1 MDITKIISGE
11 LEIKNWQTEAV
22 IRLIDEGSTIPFIA
36 RYRKEA
42 TGALDDT
49 VLRKFAERLT
59 YLRAL
64 EDRKKTVISTIESQ
78 GKMTPAL
85 AEAVEKA
92 QTNAELEDLYRPYR
106 PKRRTRAMIAREKG
120 LEPLARFLM
129 DDRAETDAKAEAEKY
144 IDAEK
149 GIDDA
154 AQALQ
159 MAQDIIA
166 EEISESPEERA
177 WIRRTAE
184 EKGEI
189 VTARRKRRA
198 LKDASKDVA
207 EASGE
212 GTGKRSAAKV
222 SDVRIE
228 GENAGGSNASGK
240 TEGKTAAGK
249 KAAPV
254 NQKLEARE
262 AVYANYEDFREPVR
276 SIPGHRILA
285 LNRGEKEEFLTVSI
299 DVPEEEVLR
308 HMERRLHCDRRASGV
323 PYRKEAAKDAWKR
336 LILPQVTTEVRGE
349 LTAKAEEGA
358 IGVFGANL
366 RQLLLQPPLSGKTVL
381 GWDPAFRT
389 GCKLAVSDPEGK
401 ILATTVIYPTAPQN
415 KVKEA
420 EEVLEKLIRR
430 YHVDV
435 ISVGNGTASRESEKI
450 IADFLRRTKLP
461 VKYAIV
467 SEAGASVYSA
477 SETAAKE
484 FPNFDVGQR
493 SSASI
498 ARRLQDPLAELVKI
512 DPKAIGVGQYQ
523 HDMNEKRMDE
533 ALRGVVEDAVN
544 RVGVNLNTASA
555 VLLSFISG
563 ISMTVAENIVKYRE
577 EHGAFTTRKE
587 LLKVPKLGPKAYEQC
602 AGFLRIRGGKEPL
615 DMTGVHPE
623 SYEAARTLLAHF
635 GCSEEDLAS
644 GVTRSIAQKI
654 RKEDLKKLSAQT
666 GLGEYTLKDVID
678 ELSKPGRDPREDA
691 PAPVLRQDVMDL
703 ESLKEGMILTGT
715 VRNIVDFGAF
725 VDIGVHQDGLVHI
738 SQLADRFV
746 KNPLDVV
753 SVGDVVKV
761 RVLSV
766 DVERKKIS
774 LSMKN
779 VEEGK
784 KGK

>member
-64 EDRKKTVISTIESQ
+64 EDRKGTVISTIESQ

-85 AEAVEKA
+85 AEAIEKA

-120 LEPLARFLM
+120 LEPLAKFLM
-129 DDRAETDAKAEAEKY
+129 DDRANGDAQAEAGKY
-144 IDAEK
+144 VDAEK
-149 GIDDA
+149 GIADA

-166 EEISESPEERA
+166 EEISDSPEERA
-177 WIRRTAE
+177 WIRKTAE

-189 VTARRKRRA
+189 VTVKRKRRA
-198 LKDASKDVA
+198 AKGAA
-207 EASGE
+207 EE
-212 GTGKRSAAKV
+212 
-222 SDVRIE
+222 
-228 GENAGGSNASGK
+228 
-240 TEGKTAAGK
+240 
-249 KAAPV
+249 APV

-276 SIPGHRILA
+276 SIPGHRVLA

-299 DVPEEEVLR
+299 DVPEEDVLR

-323 PYRKEAAKDAWKR
+323 PFRKEAAKDAWKR

-544 RVGVNLNTASA
+544 SVGVNLNTASA

-563 ISMTVAENIVKYRE
+563 ISGTVAENIVKYRE

-779 VEEGK
+779 AEEGK

>member
-64 EDRKKTVISTIESQ
+64 EDRKGTVISTIESQ

-85 AEAVEKA
+85 AAAIEKA

-120 LEPLARFLM
+120 LEPLAKFLM
-129 DDRAETDAKAEAEKY
+129 DDRANGDVQAEAGKY
-144 IDAEK
+144 VDAEK
-149 GIDDA
+149 GIADA

-166 EEISESPEERA
+166 EEISDSPEERA
-177 WIRRTAE
+177 WIRKTAE

-189 VTARRKRRA
+189 VTVKRKRRA
-198 LKDASKDVA
+198 AKGAA
-207 EASGE
+207 EE
-212 GTGKRSAAKV
+212 
-222 SDVRIE
+222 
-228 GENAGGSNASGK
+228 
-240 TEGKTAAGK
+240 
-249 KAAPV
+249 APV

-262 AVYANYEDFREPVR
+262 AVYANYEDFCEPVC
-276 SIPGHRILA
+276 SIPGHRVLA

-299 DVPEEEVLR
+299 DVPEEDVLR

-544 RVGVNLNTASA
+544 SVGVNLNTASA

-563 ISMTVAENIVKYRE
+563 ISATVAENIVKYRE
-577 EHGAFTTRKE
+577 EHGAFSTRKE

-635 GCSEEDLAS
+635 GCSEEDLKS

-654 RKEDLKKLSAQT
+654 RKEDLKKLSEQT

-715 VRNIVDFGAF
+715 IRNIVDFGAF

-779 VEEGK
+779 AEEGK

>member
-64 EDRKKTVISTIESQ
+64 EDRKGTVISTIESQ

-85 AEAVEKA
+85 AEAIEKA

-120 LEPLARFLM
+120 LEPLAKFLM
-129 DDRAETDAKAEAEKY
+129 DDRANGDAQAEAGKY
-144 IDAEK
+144 VDAEK
-149 GIDDA
+149 GIADA

-166 EEISESPEERA
+166 EEISDSPEERT
-177 WIRRTAE
+177 WIRKTAE

-189 VTARRKRRA
+189 VTVKRKRRA
-198 LKDASKDVA
+198 AKGAA
-207 EASGE
+207 EE
-212 GTGKRSAAKV
+212 
-222 SDVRIE
+222 
-228 GENAGGSNASGK
+228 
-240 TEGKTAAGK
+240 
-249 KAAPV
+249 APV

-276 SIPGHRILA
+276 SIPGHRVLA

-299 DVPEEEVLR
+299 DVPEEDVLR

-450 IADFLRRTKLP
+450 IADFLRKTKLP

-544 RVGVNLNTASA
+544 SVGVNLNTASA

-563 ISMTVAENIVKYRE
+563 ISATVAENIVKYRE
-577 EHGAFTTRKE
+577 EHGAFSTRKE

-635 GCSEEDLAS
+635 GCSEEDLKS

-654 RKEDLKKLSAQT
+654 RKEDLKKLSEQT

-779 VEEGK
+779 AEEGK

>member
-64 EDRKKTVISTIESQ
+64 EDRKGTVISTIESQ
-78 GKMTPAL
+78 GKMTPTL
-85 AEAVEKA
+85 AEAIEKA

-120 LEPLARFLM
+120 LEPLAKFLM
-129 DDRAETDAKAEAEKY
+129 DDRANGDAQAEAGKY
-144 IDAEK
+144 VDAEK
-149 GIDDA
+149 GIADA

-166 EEISESPEERA
+166 EEISDSPEERT
-177 WIRRTAE
+177 WIRKTAE

-189 VTARRKRRA
+189 VTVKRKRRA
-198 LKDASKDVA
+198 AKGAA
-207 EASGE
+207 EE
-212 GTGKRSAAKV
+212 
-222 SDVRIE
+222 
-228 GENAGGSNASGK
+228 
-240 TEGKTAAGK
+240 
-249 KAAPV
+249 APV

-276 SIPGHRILA
+276 SIPGHRVLA

-299 DVPEEEVLR
+299 DVPEEDVLR

-544 RVGVNLNTASA
+544 SVGVNLNTASA

-563 ISMTVAENIVKYRE
+563 ISATVAENIVKYRE
-577 EHGAFTTRKE
+577 EHGAFSTRKE

-635 GCSEEDLAS
+635 GCSEEDLKS

-654 RKEDLKKLSAQT
+654 RKEDLKKLSEQT

-779 VEEGK
+779 AEEGK

>member
-64 EDRKKTVISTIESQ
+64 EDRKGTVISTIESQ

-85 AEAVEKA
+85 AEAIEKA

-120 LEPLARFLM
+120 LEPLAKFLM
-129 DDRAETDAKAEAEKY
+129 DDRANGDAQAEAGKY
-144 IDAEK
+144 VDAEK
-149 GIDDA
+149 GIADA

-166 EEISESPEERA
+166 EEISDSPEERT
-177 WIRRTAE
+177 WIRKTAE

-189 VTARRKRRA
+189 VTVKRKRRA
-198 LKDASKDVA
+198 AKGAA
-207 EASGE
+207 EE
-212 GTGKRSAAKV
+212 
-222 SDVRIE
+222 
-228 GENAGGSNASGK
+228 
-240 TEGKTAAGK
+240 
-249 KAAPV
+249 APV

-276 SIPGHRILA
+276 SIPGHRVLA

-299 DVPEEEVLR
+299 DVPEEDVLR

-544 RVGVNLNTASA
+544 SVGVNLNTASA

-563 ISMTVAENIVKYRE
+563 ISATVAENIVKYRE
-577 EHGAFTTRKE
+577 EHGAFSTRKE

-654 RKEDLKKLSAQT
+654 RKEDLKKLSEQT

-779 VEEGK
+779 AEEGK